1 MADILTVQGI
11 EKTFD
16 GTRALRGAS
25 FSISAGEVHGLLGA
39 NGAGKSTLSKIISG
53 HVTRDLGDIVWRG
66 AAMNGRSPR
75 EAMAAGITMV
85 MQETSLAPHLSVLE
99 NIFLPE
105 LGRPGLLSYRKMR
118 SRAEEVLFS
127 LGVADSLPLDAEV
140 GLLSAAQRQL
150 VEIAKA
156 LALKAD
162 LIIFDEPTT
171 SLSPREVERLFD
183 IMTKLRAQG
192 RALVFVSHRLEEVF
206 AITDRVTVMREGRT
220 VASGVETS
228 TLSQTDLIR
237 LMVGQDLGAVY
248 VASPAIVVTSDDDPL
263 LTVRGLRCAPL
274 VHDVSFTVHRG
285 EVLGL
290 GGLVGAGRSETLEA
304 IFGLRPRQGG
314 EITLDGLPFMPRKP
328 ADAVRAGIGFVAE
341 DRRSQGIVP
350 DFSVRENLL
359 LGHLG
364 ARRGLTLGYGTR
376 QQQMSE
382 LLMRLGLP
390 DDRLLDA
397 SMLSLSGGMQQKII
411 IGRWLLLKPRLLL
424 LDEPTKGV
432 DIGTRASIYAILRE
446 IADQGVAI
454 VVVSSDFDELL
465 GLCSRIVVLSDG
477 VSMANLPAAV
487 LDEEKLT
494 LLAAP
499 RTSMQRNHRMLGEL
513 AQRHSG
519 ASCWFLFDKERI
531 CCLDMVLSNAA
542 ADPGFGAGSLPLID
556 ESRIGTA
563 LRAPTGCFVPEPDGS
578 RQTLIVPVHNRRGHD
593 MGAVGITL
601 PGSAPAPSAQAIFLQ
616 VQDFFANQT

>member
-25 FSISAGEVHGLLGA
+25 LSVGAGEVHGLLGA

-53 HVTRDLGDIVWRG
+53 HVTRDVGEIVWRG
-66 AAMNGRSPR
+66 AALNGRSPR
-75 EAMAAGITMV
+75 DALAAGITMV

-105 LGRPGLLSYRKMR
+105 LGRPGRLSFRLMR
-118 SRAEEVLFS
+118 DRAEEVLLL
-127 LGVADSLPLDAEV
+127 LGVAESLPLDAEV

-156 LALKAD
+156 LALNAD

-171 SLSPREVERLFD
+171 SLSPREVERLFA
-183 IMTKLRAQG
+183 IMIKLRAQG

-206 AITDRVTVMREGRT
+206 AITDRLTVMREGRT
-220 VASGVETS
+220 VANGVETS
-228 TLSQTDLIR
+228 SLSQNDLIR
-237 LMVGQDLGAVY
+237 LMVGQDLGPVY
-248 VASPAIVVTSDDDPL
+248 GANITHEIGAGDPL
-263 LTVRGLRCAPL
+263 FTVRGLRCAPM
-274 VHDVSFTVHRG
+274 VRNVSFSVQRG
-285 EVLGL
+285 EIFGL

-304 IFGLRPRQGG
+304 IFGLRQCQAGQM
-314 EITLDGLPFMPRKP
+314 TLDGHPFAPSKP

-364 ARRGLTLGYGTR
+364 TRRGFTLGYGTR
-376 QQQMSE
+376 RQEVTE
-382 LLMRLGLP
+382 LLRRLDLP
-390 DDRLLDA
+390 DERLLDA
-397 SMLSLSGGMQQKII
+397 SMLSFSGGMQQKII

-446 IADQGVAI
+446 IAAQGVAI

-465 GLCSRIVVLSDG
+465 GLCSRVVVLSDG
-477 VSMANLPAAV
+477 VSLADLPAAV

-499 RTSMQRNHRMLGEL
+499 RTSMQRNRRMLGEL
-513 AQRHSG
+513 AQHHNG
-519 ASCWFLFDKERI
+519 ASCWILFDQGRI
-531 CCLDMVLSNAA
+531 CCLDMMVANVA
-542 ADPGFGAGSLPLID
+542 ADPGFSAGSMPLMT
-556 ESRIGTA
+556 ESLIGTA
-563 LRAPTGCFVPEPDGS
+563 LQAPAGRFVHEPDGS
-578 RQTLIVPVHNRRGHD
+578 RQTLIVPVHSQRGHD

-601 PGSAPAPSAQAIFLQ
+601 PGHAPTPSAEVILLQ
-616 VQDFFANQT
+616 VQTFFASPT

>member
-25 FSISAGEVHGLLGA
+25 FSVAAGEVHGLLGA

-53 HVTRDLGDIVWRG
+53 HVTRDVGDIMWRG
-66 AAMNGRSPR
+66 AALCGRSPR
-75 EAMAAGITMV
+75 EALASGITMV

-105 LGRPGLLSYRKMR
+105 LGRPGRLSYRRMR
-118 SRAEEVLFS
+118 GRAEEVLLS
-127 LGVADSLPLDAEV
+127 LGVADSLSLDAEV
-140 GLLSAAQRQL
+140 GLLPAAQRQL

-156 LALKAD
+156 LALNAD

-171 SLSPREVERLFD
+171 SLSPREVDRLFD
-183 IMTKLRAQG
+183 IMAKLRAQG

-206 AITDRVTVMREGRT
+206 AITDRVSVMREGRT
-220 VASGVETS
+220 VAGGVKTS
-228 TLSQTDLIR
+228 SLSQSDLIR
-237 LMVGQDLGAVY
+237 LMVGQDLGTVY
-248 VASPAIVVTSDDDPL
+248 ATSPALPATEGDPL

-274 VHDVSFTVHRG
+274 VRDVSFSVQCG
-285 EVLGL
+285 EILGL
-290 GGLVGAGRSETLEA
+290 GGLVGAGRSETLES

-314 EITLDGLPFMPRKP
+314 EITLDGRPFSPRKP
-328 ADAVRAGIGFVAE
+328 ADAVRAGIGFVPE

-364 ARRGLTLGYGTR
+364 ASGGVTLGYGKR
-376 QQQMSE
+376 EQQVSD
-382 LLMRLGLP
+382 LMLSLGLP
-390 DDRLLDA
+390 DERLLDA
-397 SMLSLSGGMQQKII
+397 SMLSFSGGMQQKII

-477 VSMANLPAAV
+477 VSVADLPAAV

-499 RTSMQRNHRMLGEL
+499 RTSMQRNRRMLGEW
-513 AQRHSG
+513 AQEFDG
-519 ASCWFLFDKERI
+519 ACCWILFDKGRI
-531 CCLDMVLSNAA
+531 CCLDMVLANPG
-542 ADPGFGAGSLPLID
+542 ADPGFGAGNMPLIS
-556 ESRIGTA
+556 ESLIGVA
-563 LRAPTGCFVPEPDGS
+563 LQAPAHGFVHEPDGS
-578 RQTLIVPVHNRRGHD
+578 RQTLIVPVSSQRGHD

-601 PGSAPAPSAQAIFLQ
+601 AGSAPTPSPEAIRLK
-616 VQDFFANQT
+616 VQSFFSSST